1 MSCCLVTDSWINA
14 SYAYIINLYIRMLF
28 MHNVNPVEAKIEYD
42 NHTPFIDVREENE
55 HRQARIP
62 NSTLIPLSQMQN
74 RWQEIPKDKKVVI
87 YCQSGNRSASLIM
100 ELERLGY
107 ENLMNLYGGIIAWHR
122 GNMPV
127 EFG

>member
-1 MSCCLVTDSWINA
+1 M
-14 SYAYIINLYIRMLF
+14 R
-28 MHNVNPVEAKIEYD
+28 NVNPDEAKIQYD
-42 NHTPFIDVREENE
+42 DQVPFIDVREENE

-62 NSTLIPLSQMQN
+62 NSILIPLSQMQN
-74 RWQEIPKDKKVVI
+74 RWQEIPKDKEVVI
-87 YCQSGNRSASLIM
+87 YCQSGNRSASLII

>member
-1 MSCCLVTDSWINA
+1 MKNID
-14 SYAYIINLYIRMLF
+14 
-28 MHNVNPVEAKIEYD
+28 PQEAKVHYD
-42 NHTPFIDVREENE
+42 KNITFIDVREPHE
-55 HRQARIP
+55 HKQARIP

-74 RWQEIPKDKKVVI
+74 RWQEIPRDKDVVI
-87 YCQSGNRSASLIM
+87 YCQSGNRSAGLIM